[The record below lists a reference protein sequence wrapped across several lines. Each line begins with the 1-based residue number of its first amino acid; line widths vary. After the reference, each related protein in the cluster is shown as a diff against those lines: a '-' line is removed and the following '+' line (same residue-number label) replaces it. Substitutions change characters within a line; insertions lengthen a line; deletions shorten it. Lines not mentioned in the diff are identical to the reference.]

1 MILKKRKIL
10 EDYTYLTL
18 GRPVL
23 HTDLSILVP
32 PSHPVQRDDFF
43 QCYDDLTLFRKIF
56 SNCSKNL

>member
-32 PSHPVQRDDFF
+32 PSHPVQSDDFF
-43 QCYDDLTLFRKIF
+43 QCYVMMI
-56 SNCSKNL
+56 